1 MYYLQ
6 SRYYDATICRF
17 ISPDDPSYLGINGE
31 LTSYNL
37 YAYCG
42 NNPVN
47 YADPSGHSFIVATLI
62 LVATTVIRGIVGGA
76 ISYAQQTER
85 IKNSSTTNDETKQN
99 DDVSI
104 PEIALYAATGA
115 GIGLAT
121 GGIILIG
128 ASVGYGLFKVATAGK
143 SIAAVTISK
152 IEAVR
157 WTALGILSFNVGTFI
172 AGTISGI
179 SFEMIEWISPYNTE
193 QPIIPPIKNNR

>member
-62 LVATTVIRGIVGGA
+62 LVATTVIGGIVGGA